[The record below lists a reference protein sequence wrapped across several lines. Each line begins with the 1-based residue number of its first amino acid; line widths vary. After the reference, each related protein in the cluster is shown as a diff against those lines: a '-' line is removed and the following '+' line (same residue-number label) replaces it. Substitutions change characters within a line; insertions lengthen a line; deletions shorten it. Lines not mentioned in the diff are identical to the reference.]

1 MKSNVLATQDNQ
13 RSQEIQENSA
23 VCQWKNWFQ
32 ENQRTIAITLIA
44 LGALAMVIG
53 ATMAGMALGLN
64 SALSGLSLAGGAPWY
79 VYSTPLMPMNY
90 LAKYLVAGVA
100 TTIAGAATSIAGA
113 GLLAESRRAS

>member
-1 MKSNVLATQDNQ
+1 MINSTLQVQDNQ

-23 VCQWKNWFQ
+23 VCQLKNWFQ
-32 ENQRTIAITLIA
+32 ENRRTIAITLIA

-64 SALSGLSLAGGAPWY
+64 SALSGLTLAWGQPWWAN
-79 VYSTPLMPMNY
+79 TPLMPMNY
-90 LAKYLVAGVA
+90 LAKYLVAGMA